1 MESKE
6 ARENTGILVIFFVGE
21 VKIALWNLLLH
32 RFLRVCQKNKDNQ
45 IKVVLH

>member
-1 MESKE
+1 LESIE
-6 ARENTGILVIFFVGE
+6 ARENTGILVIFVGE

-45 IKVVLH
+45 IKAVLH